1 MTFGLVELLNLL
13 GALAFF
19 IFGMKIMSDGIQKV
33 AGDRLRTIL
42 KAMTSNRF
50 TGVFTGFFTTSI
62 IQSSSATTV
71 MLVSF
76 VNAGLLNLRQAIG
89 VIMGANIGTTMTAWI
104 IAFLGFKFK
113 LSEIALPVL
122 AIGVPLL
129 FFRKEQTK
137 SWGEFVIGFGL
148 LFLGLEELKS
158 CVEVL
163 DLQNNA
169 DFIGFI
175 NSLADNSLSSTLLFV
190 LIGTLLTIVVQS
202 SSAAMALTLTFIG
215 AGLPYELAA
224 AIVLGE
230 NIGTTI
236 TANLAALIG
245 NVHAKR
251 AARAHLVFNVI
262 GVTWMIFV
270 FTPFLTFVHDWY
282 QSISDSIVG
291 VDVADEATVNR
302 YSLALFHT
310 CFNIL
315 NTLILIWFVGTIEK
329 VAIFLVKSKGKLDE
343 GYTMDYIGK
352 EVIASPE
359 VAFLEARKEI
369 GRFVDVIRDMNGSV
383 RKLVNETEEKNF
395 RLLMNKIGDMEQ
407 ITDRMEEEIAE
418 FLIRV
423 SQNSL
428 TKNASKEVKALQNVI
443 SDLERI
449 GDIYYRMALILEK
462 KKDSKQWFVQ
472 SQRNNLNELL
482 EMLNQG
488 ILILKENVDL
498 APESIDLV
506 KARQMEK
513 KINEKR
519 NEVLDQHLDSMEK
532 GEYKVKSG
540 LFYKDLFS
548 ACEKLGDYV
557 VNISVV
563 LKNEG

>member
-1 MTFGLVELLNLL
+1 MTFGIIELLNLL

-19 IFGMKIMSDGIQKV
+19 IYGMKIMSDGIQKV

-122 AIGVPLL
+122 AVGVPLL
-129 FFRKEQTK
+129 FVRREQTR
-137 SWGEFVIGFGL
+137 SLGEFVVGFGL

-158 CVEVL
+158 CVQVL
-163 DLQNNA
+163 DLESNQA
-169 DFIGFI
+169 FISFI
-175 NSLADNSLSSTLLFV
+175 NGLADKSLSSTLVFV
-190 LIGTLLTIVVQS
+190 LIGTLLTVVVQS

-215 AGLPYELAA
+215 AGLPFELAA

-251 AARAHLVFNVI
+251 TARAHLVFNLF
-262 GVTWMIFV
+262 GVAWMLMV

-291 VDVADEATVNR
+291 IDVADENEVNR
-302 YSLALFHT
+302 YALALFHT
-310 CFNIL
+310 CFNVL
-315 NTLILIWFVGTIEK
+315 NTLLLIWFAGSIEK
-329 VAIFLVKSKGKLDE
+329 VAVFLVKSKGKLDE

-352 EVIASPE
+352 EVISSPE

-369 GRFVDVIRDMNGSV
+369 GRFVEVVRDMNNSV
-383 RKLVNETEEKNF
+383 RSLVNETEDKNF
-395 RLLMNKIGDMEQ
+395 RALMARIGEMEQ
-407 ITDRMEEEIAE
+407 VTDRMEEEIAE

-423 SQNSL
+423 SQSSM
-428 TKNASKEVKALQNVI
+428 TKSASKQVKALQNVI

-462 KKDSKQWFVQ
+462 KKESKQWFVQ

-482 EMLNQG
+482 KMLNEG
-488 ILILKENVDL
+488 ILILNENVDL
-498 APESIDLV
+498 PSNEIDLE
-506 KARQMEK
+506 KARAMEK
-513 KINEKR
+513 EINEKR
-519 NEVLDQHLDSMEK
+519 NSVLDQHLESMEK
-532 GEYKVKSG
+532 GEYKLKSG

-557 VNISVV
+557 VNISIV
-563 LKNEG
+563 LKNEV

>member
-1 MTFGLVELLNLL
+1 
-13 GALAFF
+13 
-19 IFGMKIMSDGIQKV
+19 
-33 AGDRLRTIL
+33 
-42 KAMTSNRF
+42 
-50 TGVFTGFFTTSI
+50 
-62 IQSSSATTV
+62 
-71 MLVSF
+71 
-76 VNAGLLNLRQAIG
+76 
-89 VIMGANIGTTMTAWI
+89 
-104 IAFLGFKFK
+104 
-113 LSEIALPVL
+113 
-122 AIGVPLL
+122 
-129 FFRKEQTK
+129 
-137 SWGEFVIGFGL
+137 
-148 LFLGLEELKS
+148 
-158 CVEVL
+158 
-163 DLQNNA
+163 
-169 DFIGFI
+169 
-175 NSLADNSLSSTLLFV
+175 
-190 LIGTLLTIVVQS
+190 
-202 SSAAMALTLTFIG
+202 
-215 AGLPYELAA
+215 
-224 AIVLGE
+224 
-230 NIGTTI
+230 
-236 TANLAALIG
+236 
-245 NVHAKR
+245 
-251 AARAHLVFNVI
+251 
-262 GVTWMIFV
+262 
-270 FTPFLTFVHDWY
+270 
-282 QSISDSIVG
+282 
-291 VDVADEATVNR
+291 
-302 YSLALFHT
+302 
-310 CFNIL
+310 
-315 NTLILIWFVGTIEK
+315 
-329 VAIFLVKSKGKLDE
+329 
-343 GYTMDYIGK
+343 
-352 EVIASPE
+352 
-359 VAFLEARKEI
+359 
-369 GRFVDVIRDMNGSV
+369 MNGSV